1 VAILAIGIGGMGAIK
16 PERTW
21 GEDSDRAGTKQ
32 TTTNEEHGT
41 QKITVSADWQTTCRL
56 LY

>member
-1 VAILAIGIGGMGAIK
+1 MVVVGYKAGADLG
-16 PERTW
+16 RTW